1 VVTQH
6 AGPPLLSGMVPPVA
20 ERYYPRAVAGL
31 DQRGLLPGRT
41 IVLTPAPQTADG
53 PPAEGGTGKTQLA
66 AGFAQALWNARA
78 VDVLV
83 WVTAGSREAVL
94 TGFASAASAIGAADP
109 DEDAATAASR
119 FRTWL
124 AGTRRPW
131 ALFIDDLADPA
142 DLDNSWPSGPSGQ
155 VIITTRLT
163 AAELER
169 AAGQL
174 SIVPVGALADRDA
187 LSYMFSMLAFH
198 DQRAGALG
206 LCEDLDGLPLAI
218 TQAAGVINAR
228 HLTCREYTEELAER
242 SRRLS
247 GVRVAGMSTAALAA
261 WLLAVECAQRIS
273 PEGLAW
279 PVLRLA
285 ACLGPHGIPA
295 AVLTSQAA
303 CGIVTGRPGTADP
316 AGPGLIR
323 AAITNLGRLGLVSI
337 DTVSPAQLVRIH
349 PSVQA
354 AARAHLAP
362 DSLEQVVAAAAN
374 ALAEAWP
381 AAAEPVLDQIL
392 RDCVSALRATSES
405 SLWKPEVHPLLF
417 RAGRSLEDSRLSEC
431 AMEYWQSMVTTSSRL
446 LGPAHASTV
455 AASDRLGTA
464 LEATGHADDAIT
476 VLQTALAVREQS
488 RGPDHPETIDAR
500 AHLAH
505 AYEAAG
511 RLADAVAVYE
521 STVAG
526 LERQFGRGDPHT
538 LAARASLAAA
548 YQSAGLTHDSLA
560 ASKMVL
566 ADAERLLGTAHPTT
580 LVARASLAEALQD
593 AGQPRD
599 AARQHAQVLAH
610 RERAQGADHPD
621 TIAARASLASALR
634 RAGKSQDAI
643 RQYEQVLTD
652 RERVQGPDHPDTMA
666 ARANLAFAYRS
677 AGQLRAAIPAYER
690 TLADRERLQGPDHK
704 DTRTARTAL
713 AGAYQQAGRVT
724 EAIPHYQRA
733 LADSERVAGPGD
745 TETLSARSA
754 LAAALY
760 AEGRLTESVEVL
772 AQALADCELH
782 LGPSHPMTQAVRD
795 NLAAATGA

>member
-6 AGPPLLSGMVPPVA
+6 AGPPLLSGIVPPVA
-20 ERYYPRAVAGL
+20 ERYYPRAVPGL
-31 DQRGLLPGRT
+31 DLRGLLPGRT
-41 IVLTPAPQTADG
+41 IVLTPGQQTAAT
-53 PPAEGGTGKTQLA
+53 PPAHGGTGKTQLA

-94 TGFASAASAIGAADP
+94 TGFASAASVIGAADL

-124 AGTRRPW
+124 AGTRHPW

-155 VIITTRLT
+155 VIITTRLP

-169 AAGQL
+169 AAGDL
-174 SIVPVGALADRDA
+174 SIVPVGALAGRDA
-187 LSYMFSMLAFH
+187 LSYLFSMLAYH
-198 DQRAGALG
+198 DQRAGAFG
-206 LCEDLDGLPLAI
+206 LCEDLDGVPLAV

-228 HLTCREYTEELAER
+228 HMTCREYGEQLAER
-242 SRRLS
+242 RRRLS
-247 GVRVAGMSTAALAA
+247 GVPVTGMSTAVLAA
-261 WLLAVECAQRIS
+261 WLLAVECAQGLS
-273 PEGLAW
+273 PQGLAW

-303 CGIVTGRPGTADP
+303 CGFVTGRPGTADP

-323 AAITNLGRLGLVSI
+323 AAITNLVRLGLVSV
-337 DTVSPAQLVRIH
+337 DPVSPVELVWVH

-354 AARAHLAP
+354 ATRAYLAP
-362 DSLEQVVAAAAN
+362 DDLEQAVAAAAD

-381 AAAEPVLDQIL
+381 AAGEPVLDQVL
-392 RDCVSALRATSES
+392 RDCVSALRAAGEG
-405 SLWKPEVHPLLF
+405 SLWKPEAHPLLF
-417 RAGRSLEDSRLSEC
+417 RAGQSLEESRLSDY
-431 AMEYWQSMVTTSSRL
+431 AVEYWQSMVATSSGL
-446 LGPAHASTV
+446 LGPVHASTV
-455 AASDRLGTA
+455 AARDRLGTA
-464 LEATGHADDAIT
+464 LETAGHAGDAIT
-476 VLQTALAVREQS
+476 VLQSALADREQNQ
-488 RGPDHPETIDAR
+488 GPDHPETIDAR
-500 AHLAH
+500 GRLAH

-511 RLADAVAVYE
+511 RLADAVELYE

-526 LERQFGRGDPHT
+526 LDRQFGPGDPHT
-538 LAARASLAAA
+538 LAARARLAAA
-548 YQSAGLTHDSLA
+548 YQSAGMTKDSLA

-566 ADAERLLGTAHPTT
+566 ADAERLLGAGHPTT
-580 LVARASLAEALQD
+580 LVARESLAEALQD
-593 AGQPRD
+593 AGQLRD
-599 AARQHAQVLAH
+599 ATRQHAQVLAH

-634 RAGKSQDAI
+634 RAGKPQDAI
-643 RQYEQVLTD
+643 KQYQQVLTD
-652 RERVQGPDHPDTMA
+652 RERVQGADHPETIA

-704 DTRTARTAL
+704 DTRTARSSL
-713 AGAYQQAGRVT
+713 AGAYQQAGRVS

-745 TETLSARSA
+745 TETLIARSA

-760 AEGRLTESVEVL
+760 ADGRLTEAVTVL
-772 AQALADCELH
+772 GHALADCELH
-782 LGPSHPMTQAVRD
+782 LGPDHPMTQAARD
-795 NLAAATGA
+795 NLAAATRA